1 MRVSTPAREMRKRRQ
16 RRQKRREDFSG
27 IKEKKW

>member
-1 MRVSTPAREMRKRRQ
+1 MRVSNPAREMRKRRQ